1 MIDFAA
7 ELMLL
12 VPAIRVIVRFRTSA
26 LRRLVA
32 FPAVY
37 RPAKGDAYRV
47 ILHRSVYCPP
57 HGCSDFHL
65 RSKRCSD
72 LFVDGSRLLQRY
84 HYLYTAYMQAIVCIF
99 TGISIAPRQVAEP
112 SAPSWTKSMVKCSSM
127 FVYYSIFIFI
137 CKYFNAIFLFFLT
150 SAAHT

>member
-84 HYLYTAYMQAIVCIF
+84 HYLYTGLHAGYRLHFYRNIHRSSAGCWAFCTELNQKH
-99 TGISIAPRQVAEP
+99 GQV
-112 SAPSWTKSMVKCSSM
+112 
-127 FVYYSIFIFI
+127 FI
-137 CKYFNAIFLFFLT
+137 NVRLL
-150 SAAHT
+150 